1 MTAGGA
7 GHGGRTMAL
16 DVRRRFLSRGRPRL
30 LRLLALLVA
39 LPLVG
44 LTALFAT
51 AFARSPSV
59 ADLPARI
66 IAFERARGVRP
77 LPLSRIAPDLRDA
90 VVATED
96 ERFYSTSG
104 VDLLSLLRAVPYDVS
119 HWSLAQGAST
129 ITEQLAKIVYLG
141 GSDHSAAGKATEV
154 ALGFRIGH
162 RYDHEQ
168 VLDDYLNVV
177 YLGEGGY
184 GVANASRHYFGRS
197 AASLDLAEASL
208 LAGMIQSPALY
219 DPARHPRAARA
230 RQVAVLR
237 SMVRN
242 GFVTQEEASRAA
254 GRPLELA
261 AGSALPP
268 LRAVGFAPPAPFD
281 WAELAVAGL
290 LLVGAAAALLAAR
303 LAAPRVPVSVALRVA
318 AAALLVAG
326 AVAAARS
333 VQVV

>member
-1 MTAGGA
+1 
-7 GHGGRTMAL
+7 MAL
-16 DVRRRFLSRGRPRL
+16 DVRRRLFARGRPGL
-30 LRLLALLVA
+30 LRFLVLLVVV
-39 LPLVG
+39 LPVVA

-51 AFARSPSV
+51 AFARAPSV
-59 ADLPARI
+59 TDLPLRVA
-66 IAFERARGVRP
+66 AFEHARGVRP

-119 HWSLAQGAST
+119 HLSLAQGAST

-141 GSDHSAAGKATEV
+141 GSDHSASGKATEV

-197 AASLDLAEASL
+197 AAHLDLAQASL
-208 LAGMIQSPALY
+208 LAGLIQSPALY
-219 DPARHPRAARA
+219 DPVRHPYAART

-242 GFVTQEEASRAA
+242 GFVTEEEASRAVGA
-254 GRPLELA
+254 PLDLA
-261 AGSALPP
+261 AGGALPP
-268 LRAVGFAPPAPFD
+268 LHAVGFAPPAPFD
-281 WAELAVAGL
+281 WAELAVAVL
-290 LLVGAAAALLAAR
+290 LLAGAAGALVTAR
-303 LAAPRVPVSVALRVA
+303 LVAPRVPARVVLRLA
-318 AAALLVAG
+318 AAAMLVAG
-326 AVAAARS
+326 AIAAARS

>member
-1 MTAGGA
+1 
-7 GHGGRTMAL
+7 MAL
-16 DVRRRFLSRGRPRL
+16 DVRRRFFSRGRPRL

-39 LPLVG
+39 LPVVG

-51 AFARSPSV
+51 AFVRAPSV
-59 ADLPARI
+59 TDLPLRVA
-66 IAFERARGVRP
+66 AFEQARGVRP

-104 VDLLSLLRAVPYDVS
+104 VDLVSLLRAVPYDIS

-141 GSDHSAAGKATEV
+141 GSDHSASGKATEV

-177 YLGEGGY
+177 YLGEAGY

-208 LAGMIQSPALY
+208 LAGLIQSPARY
-219 DPARHPRAARA
+219 DPVHHPHAARA
-230 RQVAVLR
+230 RQAAVLR

-242 GFVTQEEASRAA
+242 GFVTQREASNAVGA
-254 GRPLELA
+254 PLDLT

-268 LRAVGFAPPAPFD
+268 LHAVGFAPPAPFD
-281 WAELAVAGL
+281 WAELAVAAL
-290 LLVGAAAALLAAR
+290 LLAGAAAALLTARLVAPRLPVRVVLR
-303 LAAPRVPVSVALRVA
+303 LAAAV
-318 AAALLVAG
+318 LLVAG
-326 AVAAARS
+326 AIAAARS